1 MERIKE
7 EFLDKLESVISLR
20 GKDVLEIGCGEGTR
34 SIEIAGLCKSLTA
47 IDPDPELISKA
58 GTESHRD
65 NISYVVASAEQ
76 LPFSEGLFDLVVFT
90 LSFHHVPKDKMAIAI
105 DESLRVLRRDGYIVF
120 LEPEFNGSLFESE
133 IMFEAFDGDERKM
146 KALAYFVMLDHQ
158 KLKEVAEIAD
168 ETIWKLESVEDYIE
182 AMKPKKNLDK
192 LEQFLRDKNFM
203 LRASRRINIFKPAK
217 PVLTS

>member
-1 MERIKE
+1 
-7 EFLDKLESVISLR
+7 
-20 GKDVLEIGCGEGTR
+20 
-34 SIEIAGLCKSLTA
+34 
-47 IDPDPELISKA
+47 
-58 GTESHRD
+58 
-65 NISYVVASAEQ
+65 
-76 LPFSEGLFDLVVFT
+76 
-90 LSFHHVPKDKMAIAI
+90 
-105 DESLRVLRRDGYIVF
+105 
-120 LEPEFNGSLFESE
+120 
-133 IMFEAFDGDERKM
+133 M

-203 LRASRRINIFKPAK
+203 LQASRRINIFKPAK